1 MIPYTALVM
10 RCKYRAD
17 SLRDELAAALWEL
30 RKLRRERQ
38 RYADAWREMSEV
50 AYRLRMDNGWLSGA
64 YTETEG
70 LRADECRQ
78 NDRARGAAA
87 TVDYWTKPRS
97 PAWLLDMDAQSFERW
112 LEQKEQES

>member
-38 RYADAWREMSEV
+38 RYADAWREMSEI
-50 AYRLRMDNGWLSGA
+50 AYRLDNGWLSGA

-78 NDRARGAAA
+78 NDRARGAVGLLAR
-87 TVDYWTKPRS
+87 TVRRLPRERYDVTCWADDDGNVQWSEDRKP
-97 PAWLLDMDAQSFERW
+97 
-112 LEQKEQES
+112 